1 MGKTKSVCGGGFLF
15 KKVRIR
21 GELKGRLRDCRNH
34 FSAAESGFLRIEG
47 IPENKNSETA
57 LKDLI
62 LVRSR
67 SSEEGILVCLS
78 AKKN

>member
-1 MGKTKSVCGGGFLF
+1 MYFLTKTDFPF
-15 KKVRIR
+15 KKLQIR

-34 FSAAESGFLRIEG
+34 FFAAESGFLRTEG

-67 SSEEGILVCLS
+67 SSKKGILMCCRQR
-78 AKKN
+78 KIE